1 MVTPDYDELRA
12 RMEKVL
18 AKETFDERHA
28 ICWQGYLA
36 ALIEW
41 GLISIEQHS
50 RLSDLMPVNDP
61 DPVMDIF
68 LR

>member
-28 ICWQGYLA
+28 ICWHGYLA
-36 ALIEW
+36 ALTEW
-41 GLISIEQHS
+41 NLITIDEHT
-50 RLSDLMPVNDP
+50 RLSDMIPVDDP
-61 DPVMDIF
+61 DAVTDTF
-68 LR
+68 LS